1 MSASSP
7 APRSAAPAQDV
18 TSRGGELDWLL
29 DDLVARVGSVRK
41 ALVLSRDGL
50 AKGASQDLDRED
62 GEHLA
67 AVCSGFHS
75 LARGV
80 GEHFAA
86 GRVRQTIV
94 ELDEAFLLV
103 AAAGE
108 GSCLAVLTDG
118 EADVGRVAYEM
129 TLLVKRVGAHLVT
142 QPRAEA
148 ADPSS

>member
-1 MSASSP
+1 MSAPSP
-7 APRSAAPAQDV
+7 SPRSATPDATV
-18 TSRGGELDWLL
+18 HGGELDWLL

-50 AKGASQDLDRED
+50 AKGASQDLARED
-62 GEHLA
+62 SEHLA
-67 AVCSGFHS
+67 AVSSGFHS

-80 GEHFAA
+80 GEQFAA
-86 GRVRQTIV
+86 GQVRQTIV

-108 GSCLAVLTDG
+108 GSCLAVLTTGD
-118 EADVGRVAYEM
+118 ADVGRVAYEM

-148 ADPSS
+148 TDPSS